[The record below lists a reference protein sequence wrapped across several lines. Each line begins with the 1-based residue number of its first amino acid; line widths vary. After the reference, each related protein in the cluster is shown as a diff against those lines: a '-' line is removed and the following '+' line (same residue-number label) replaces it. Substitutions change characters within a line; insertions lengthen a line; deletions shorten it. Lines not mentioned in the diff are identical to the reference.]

1 MKNYAYICYEQ
12 AVSEAEVELINQFWE
27 LEKGENIKFA
37 NNAQNVFKEF
47 KSKLDKPLS
56 IIKSKSSCTNVH
68 SAFNCDSC
76 NKKNYFLLVKS
87 ALSSLSLSDMCVK
100 VALLSAI

>member
-56 IIKSKSSCTNVH
+56 IIKSKSTDTPVIMDVLSILDKSIVV
-68 SAFNCDSC
+68 F
-76 NKKNYFLLVKS
+76 FLG
-87 ALSSLSLSDMCVK
+87 
-100 VALLSAI
+100 